1 MFQAK
6 YSTLLLMCFLF
17 TRFFYL
23 TCVNAS
29 EHPEKTVEVLTVYD
43 NTALFSSHYQILTR
57 EDFINTSQTLSDILQ
72 AVNGLQIRQI
82 GGLGN
87 PVSVSIRGSSSKQVQ
102 LFIDGQLVNDSQFGG
117 FDLNQIPTEQIQSIE
132 ISKNQAIGVGSTPI
146 GGVIRINTYNPNKD
160 KLKLSLSLGS
170 FNHKQLNLLYNKAF
184 QSNNLSVG
192 GSYLKTDNDY
202 EYPVPQS
209 FTSSNESSIEPLG
222 NNQFEK
228 KNVYLNNQLSFGAHK
243 IRVTAQYNEQEKALP
258 NYQNNTPEN
267 ASSLSSD
274 TWRLSYRHNIYTNL
288 KWLNNV
294 EFEAY
299 QEDKAEQY
307 LDVLADVKRLDANYN
322 STKTHADLI
331 SFFVFDNKYGD
342 TAFSPFIELNKQHFD
357 SLSFDNNGQINCN
370 GISSCDVIAK
380 QTQWLFGSRF
390 EWQQNNGPLSA
401 YSLLTQLNE
410 KNQNI
415 SVNQPDAKTFKSE
428 HDHQT
433 QEFGVVYRGS
443 QIKAELIAS
452 NGIRTPTLFELFGD
466 RGLFKGSEKLLPEQ
480 AKTLS
485 VGLAYNSQVAQMS
498 YSFNAAVYH
507 QQSDNAIV
515 AIFNS
520 SGVGAYKNVSDATL
534 NGLELETKLTISPA
548 LSLNLQANIID
559 SQTNSVIKSFNN
571 KKLPGIYHQQYSV
584 SVNYQFNPQ
593 WKIHIRNTLDKDLYF
608 NRANIFE
615 STNGQAGKPAQ
626 RRLTD
631 IQLGYTSGIYG
642 LNLNLNNLFSQQYQ
656 DLANRPAEG
665 RSIQFKISIQ
675 GI

>member
-6 YSTLLLMCFLF
+6 YFTFLF
-17 TRFFYL
+17 TCFFSL
-23 TCVNAS
+23 SCLEAS
-29 EHPEKTVEVLTVYD
+29 EHPEEKVEVLTIYD

-102 LFIDGQLVNDSQFGG
+102 LYIDGQLVNDSQFGG
-117 FDLNQIPTEQIQSIE
+117 FDLNQIPTEQIQSVE
-132 ISKNQAIGVGSTPI
+132 ISKSQAIGSGSTPI
-146 GGVIRINTYNPNKD
+146 GGVIRINTYNPNQD
-160 KLKLSLSLGS
+160 KLKLSFGLGS
-170 FNHKQLNLLYNKAF
+170 FNHKELNILYNKAF
-184 QSNNLSVG
+184 NTNSLALG
-192 GSYLKTDNDY
+192 GSYLKTDNNY
-202 EYPVPQS
+202 NYLVPQR
-209 FTSSNESSIEPLG
+209 FTNSNQSSTQPLL

-228 KNVYLNNQLSFGAHK
+228 KNVYLNNQMIFGIQK
-243 IRVTAQYNEQEKALP
+243 IRLTMQYNEQKKALP

-267 ASSLSSD
+267 TSNLSSD
-274 TWRLSYRHNIYTNL
+274 TWRLGYRHSIYSNI
-288 KWLNNV
+288 KWVDSL

-299 QEDKAEQY
+299 QEDKTERF
-307 LDVLADVKRLDANYN
+307 LDILADVERLDARYN
-322 STKTHADLI
+322 TTKTHADLT
-331 SFFVFDNKYGD
+331 SSFVFDSQYGD
-342 TAFSPFIELNKQHFD
+342 LVINPFIELNKQHFD
-357 SLSFDNNGQINCN
+357 SLSVDNNGQINCN

-380 QTQWLFGSRF
+380 QTQLLLGTRF
-390 EWQQNNGPLSA
+390 EWQHNSTPFSA

-415 SVNQPDAKTFKSE
+415 AVNQADAETLNSE
-428 HDHQT
+428 QDHQT
-433 QEFGVVYRGS
+433 QELGLVFHGER
-443 QIKAELIAS
+443 IKTQLIAS

-466 RGLFKGSEKLLPEQ
+466 RGLFKGSEELLPEQ

-485 VGLAYNSQVAQMS
+485 LGVAYNNQIAQIN
-498 YSFNAAVYH
+498 YSFNASIYH

-520 SGVGAYKNVSDATL
+520 SGVGAYKNVSNAKL
-534 NGLELETKLTISPA
+534 SGLELDTKITLSPA
-548 LSLNLQANIID
+548 LNLNLQASMID
-559 SQTNSVIKSFNN
+559 SQTSSDIKSFND

-584 SVNYQFNPQ
+584 TVNYQFNTQ
-593 WKIHIRNTLDKDLYF
+593 WKVHFRSAIDQDLYF
-608 NRANIFE
+608 NQANIFT

-631 IQLGYTSGIYG
+631 IQLGYTLGFYNFNVSMK
-642 LNLNLNNLFSQQYQ
+642 NVFDQQYQ
-656 DLANRPAEG
+656 DLANRPAQG
-665 RSIQFKISIQ
+665 RSIQFKLSIQ

>member
-1 MFQAK
+1 MFFPK
-6 YSTLLLMCFLF
+6 CFIFLL
-17 TRFFYL
+17 TGFFYL
-23 TCVNAS
+23 TWAQAS
-29 EHPEKTVEVLTVYD
+29 DRSSEVVEVLTIYD
-43 NTALFSSHYQILTR
+43 QPSLFSSNYQVLAR

-72 AVNGLQIRQI
+72 SINGLQIRQI

-102 LFIDGQLVNDSQFGG
+102 LYIDGQLVNDSQFGG
-117 FDLNQIPTEQIQSIE
+117 FDLNQIPTEHIQSIE
-132 ISKNQAIGVGSTPI
+132 ISKNQAIGAGSTPI

-170 FNHKQLNLLYNKAF
+170 FKHKELNLLYNKAF
-184 QSNNLSVG
+184 QTNTLSVG
-192 GSYLKTDNDY
+192 ASYLTTDNDY
-202 EYPVPQS
+202 EYLVPQS
-209 FTSSNESSIEPLG
+209 FTSSNESSIEPLRH
-222 NNQFEK
+222 NQFEK
-228 KNVYLNNQLSFGAHK
+228 KNVYLNNQLSLGNQK
-243 IRVTAQYNEQEKALP
+243 IRITVQYNEQEKALP

-274 TWRLSYRHNIYTNL
+274 TWRLGYRHSIYTHL
-288 KWLNNV
+288 KWLDNL

-299 QEDKAEQY
+299 QEDKTERY
-307 LDVLADVKRLDANYN
+307 LDILADIKRLDANYDT
-322 STKTHADLI
+322 TKTHADLT

-342 TAFSPFIELNKQHFD
+342 IAVSPFIELNKQHFD

-370 GISSCDVIAK
+370 GISSCDVRAK
-380 QTQWLFGSRF
+380 QTQRIFGSRL

-415 SVNQPDAKTFKSE
+415 ALNQSDAETFNNE
-428 HDHQT
+428 QDHQT
-433 QEFGVVYRGS
+433 QELGMVYQGPH
-443 QIKAELIAS
+443 IKTELIAS

-466 RGLFKGSEKLLPEQ
+466 RGLFKGSEELLPEQ

-485 VGLAYNSQVAQMS
+485 LGVAYNNQVAQMGYALNVS
-498 YSFNAAVYH
+498 VYH

-520 SGVGAYKNVSDATL
+520 SGVGAYENVSDARL
-534 NGLELETKLTISPA
+534 NGLELETKVAVSPD

-559 SQTNSVIKSFNN
+559 SQTSSAIKSFNN
-571 KKLPGIYHQQYSV
+571 KNLPGIYHQQYSV
-584 SVNYQFNPQ
+584 SVNYQFNPH
-593 WKIHIRNTLDKDLYF
+593 WKIHIRSALDKDLYF

-631 IQLGYTSGIYG
+631 IQLGYTRGIYS
-642 LNLNLNNLFSQQYQ
+642 LNLSMNNLFNQQYQ
-656 DLANRPAEG
+656 DLANRPAQG
-665 RSIQFKISIQ
+665 RSIQFKLSIQ
-675 GI
+675 GK

>member
-1 MFQAK
+1 MFFKK
-6 YSTLLLMCFLF
+6 YFLF
-17 TRFFYL
+17 ILICFFCPIWVIA
-23 TCVNAS
+23 TERPV
-29 EHPEKTVEVLTVYD
+29 EDVEVLTIYD
-43 NTALFSSHYQILTR
+43 QHPVFSSNYQVLSR

-72 AVNGLQIRQI
+72 TVNGLQIRQI

-102 LFIDGQLVNDSQFGG
+102 LYIDGQLVNDSQFGG

-132 ISKNQAIGVGSTPI
+132 ISKNQAIGAGSTPI

-160 KLKLSLSLGS
+160 KLKLSLALGS
-170 FNHKQLNLLYNKAF
+170 FNHKELNLLYNKAF
-184 QSNNLSVG
+184 QSNNVSVG
-192 GSYLKTDNDY
+192 GSYLKTDNSYDY
-202 EYPVPQS
+202 LVPQS
-209 FTSSNESSIEPLG
+209 FTSSNQSSIEPLR
-222 NNQFEK
+222 NNQYEK
-228 KNVYLNNQLSFGAHK
+228 KNVYLNNKLSFGAHK
-243 IRVTAQYNEQEKALP
+243 IRITVQYNEQDKALP

-267 ASSLSSD
+267 TSSLSSD
-274 TWRLSYRHNIYTNL
+274 TWRLGYRHSIYTDI
-288 KWLNNV
+288 KWLDNL

-299 QEDKAEQY
+299 QEDKTERY
-307 LDVLADVKRLDANYN
+307 LDILADVTHLDANYDT
-322 STKTHADLI
+322 TKTHADLT
-331 SFFVFDNKYGD
+331 SSFVFDNKYAD
-342 TAFSPFIELNKQHFD
+342 IAVSPFIELNKQHFD

-380 QTQWLFGSRF
+380 QTQWLMGSRL

-401 YSLLTQLNE
+401 YSLLTWLNE

-415 SVNQPDAKTFKSE
+415 SVNQPDAETFKSE
-428 HDHQT
+428 QDHQT
-433 QEFGVVYRGS
+433 QEFAVVYQGS
-443 QIKAELIAS
+443 HIKTELIAS

-466 RGLFKGSEKLLPEQ
+466 RGLFKGSEELLPEK

-485 VGLAYNSQVAQMS
+485 FGVVYKNQIAQMS
-498 YSFNAAVYH
+498 YSLNASVYH

-520 SGVGAYKNVSDATL
+520 SGVGAYENVSDATL
-534 NGLELETKLTISPA
+534 SGLELETKIAVSPA
-548 LSLNLQANIID
+548 LSFNLQANIID
-559 SQTNSVIKSFNN
+559 SQTSSAIKSFSN
-571 KKLPGIYHQQYSV
+571 KKLPGIYHQQYSL

-593 WKIHIRNTLDKDLYF
+593 WKIHIRSAVDEDLYF

-631 IQLGYTSGIYG
+631 IQLGYTSGIYS
-642 LNLNLNNLFSQQYQ
+642 LNLNVNNLFSQQYQ
-656 DLANRPAEG
+656 DLANRPAQG
-665 RSIQFKISIQ
+665 RSIQFKLSIQ